1 MNPRVE
7 TCQHCGAE
15 HVCDR
20 TRACAALGCENI
32 FEPGKN
38 QLYCSARCRN
48 GENER
53 KFIRQLGGKE
63 AYSNYRSRMRY
74 QRLNNEQAE
83 V

>member
-1 MNPRVE
+1 MRPHQGMR
-7 TCQHCGAE
+7 GAGMRE
-15 HVCDR
+15 HL
-20 TRACAALGCENI
+20 RAGAKTNSIVL
-32 FEPGKN
+32 
-38 QLYCSARCRN
+38 ARCRN